1 MKAFIVSIILFL
13 PMFIC
18 AQNPQ
23 IEDIDTVV
31 PLSGSDAQRY
41 GWTSE
46 YGYRHIVTRPILP
59 DSVDVVRHQKKHFW
73 KPELKQ

>member
-41 GWTSE
+41 GWTPE
-46 YGYRHIVTRPILP
+46 YGYRHIVTNPILP
-59 DSVDVVRHQKKHFW
+59 DSVDVVRYQKKHF
-73 KPELKQ
+73 

>member
-1 MKAFIVSIILFL
+1 MKAFVVSIILFL

-23 IEDIDTVV
+23 IEDVDTVV

-41 GWTSE
+41 GWITAVFHLLFDE
-46 YGYRHIVTRPILP
+46 N
-59 DSVDVVRHQKKHFW
+59 D
-73 KPELKQ
+73 KP